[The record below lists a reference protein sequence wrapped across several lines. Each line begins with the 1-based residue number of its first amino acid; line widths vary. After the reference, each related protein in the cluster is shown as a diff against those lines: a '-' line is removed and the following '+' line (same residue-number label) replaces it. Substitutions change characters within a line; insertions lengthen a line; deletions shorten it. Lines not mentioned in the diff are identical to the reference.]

1 MSESK
6 RDVKKI
12 ISGFIW
18 DKISSIE
25 YLQDLK
31 KQVDRLQHYEQEKRI
46 KSDYLNTLNELIQ
59 KDIIEINKEL
69 EDYLTKLLIK

>member
-1 MSESK
+1 MNEEK
-6 RDVKKI
+6 KDVKKI

-18 DKISSIE
+18 LKISSIE

-31 KQVDRLQHYEQEKRI
+31 EQVDRLQHYEQEKKI
-46 KSDYLNTLNELIQ
+46 KSDYLNTLKELIQ
-59 KDIIEINKEL
+59 KDIIETNKEL